1 MSIQAWT
8 WVTVGITF
16 AAYLYI
22 GYRSRVRS
30 TRGFYVAGQGVPAIA
45 NGAATAADWMSA
57 ASFISM
63 AGLISFMGY
72 DGSVYLMGWTGGYVL
87 LALLLAPF
95 LRKYGKYT
103 VPDFVAE
110 RYYSQAA
117 RIVAAICAI
126 FVSFTYVAGQMGG
139 VGVAFSRFLEVP
151 FEIGVVIGM
160 VIVAFFA
167 VLGGMK
173 GITYTQVAQYCVL
186 IFAYTIP
193 AIAIALVLTSNPVPQ
208 LAIGEVLPKLNAI
221 QTDLGLDPYSNP
233 FARLDMLNV
242 FCVTV
247 CLMVGTAGLPHVI
260 VRFYTTKSVRD
271 ARWSAFYALLFIAI
285 LYTTAPAVAMFAKYY
300 ILNQFAEVGTQGFT
314 QLDWVQNWAATG
326 LIDIDAINASD
337 GTAAALL
344 ANINRDIIVLAT
356 PEIAGLSAFV
366 VALVAAGGLAA
377 ALSTA
382 SGLLLVIS
390 SSLAHD
396 IYGNIINP
404 QASDKKRLLV
414 GRIMIFAAVVLA
426 GLLGIFPLGFVAEV
440 VAFAFGLAAASFFPI
455 LVLGVFW
462 KRANKYGAIAGMSVG
477 LAFTFIM
484 IVLMRAQNVLG
495 LDEPIID
502 SFLGINAQGI
512 GIIGMLLNFGLTIG
526 VSLATPAP
534 PMDVQRMVEQIR
546 YPRVI
551 NDEEL
556 EEHLSH
562 DAH

>member
-22 GYRSRVRS
+22 GYRSRVGN
-30 TRGFYVAGQGVPAIA
+30 TKGFYVAGQGVPAIA

-63 AGLISFMGY
+63 AGLISFLGY

-95 LRKYGKYT
+95 LRKFGKYT

-110 RYYSQAA
+110 RFYSKGA
-117 RIVAAICAI
+117 RLVAAIAAI

-151 FEIGVVIGM
+151 FEVGVAIGM

-167 VLGGMK
+167 ILGGMK

-193 AIAIALVLTSNPVPQ
+193 AIAIALLLTGNPVPQ
-208 LAIGEVLPKLNAI
+208 LAIGEVLPKLDAI
-221 QTDLGLDPYSNP
+221 QRDLGLDAYSGP
-233 FARLDMLNV
+233 FTGFSMLNV

-260 VRFYTTKSVRD
+260 VRFYTVKSVRD
-271 ARWSAFYALLFIAI
+271 ARWSAFWALLFIAI
-285 LYTTAPAVAMFAKYY
+285 LYTTAPAVAMFAKYF
-300 ILNQFAEVGTQGFT
+300 ILQQYVELGPDGFT
-314 QLDWVQNWAATG
+314 QLAWVQNWAQTG
-326 LIDIDAINASD
+326 LIDVEAIRAGAD
-337 GTAAALL
+337 VETLL
-344 ANINRDIIVLAT
+344 ASINRDIIVLAT
-356 PEIAGLSAFV
+356 PEIANLTAFV

-396 IYGNIINP
+396 IYGQLINP
-404 QASDKKRLLV
+404 EASDRQRLRV
-414 GRIMIFAAVVLA
+414 GRLMIFLAVILA
-426 GLLGIFPLGFVAEV
+426 GLLGIYPLGFVAEV
-440 VAFAFGLAAASFFPI
+440 VAFAFGLAAASFFPTI
-455 LVLGVFW
+455 VLGIFW
-462 KRANKYGAIAGMSVG
+462 KRANKEGAIAGMVVG
-477 LAFTFIM
+477 LAFTFVM
-484 IVLMRAQNVLG
+484 IALMRAQNVIPG
-495 LDEPIID
+495 MEEPILE

-512 GIIGMLLNFGLTIG
+512 GVVGMLLNFAVTVG
-526 VSLATPAP
+526 VSLATAP
-534 PMDVQRMVEQIR
+534 PPAQVQTLVEQIR
-546 YPRVI
+546 YPRVMRA
-551 NDEEL
+551 DELAEV
-556 EEHLSH
+556 E
-562 DAH
+562 

>member
-1 MSIQAWT
+1 MGIQGWT
-8 WVTVGITF
+8 WVTVGLTF

-22 GYRSRVRS
+22 GYRSRVAS
-30 TRGFYVAGQGVPAIA
+30 TRGFYVAGRGVPAIA

-63 AGLISFMGY
+63 AGLISFLGF

-95 LRKYGKYT
+95 LRKFGKYT

-110 RYYSQAA
+110 RFYSKSA
-117 RIVAAICAI
+117 RIVAAVAAI

-151 FEIGVVIGM
+151 FEVGVGIGM

-193 AIAIALVLTSNPVPQ
+193 VVAIALVLTGNPVPQ
-208 LAIGEVLPKLNAI
+208 IAIGEILPKLEAI
-221 QTDLGLDPYSNP
+221 QQDLGLSSYSGP
-233 FARLDMLNV
+233 FTHFSMLNV

-260 VRFYTTKSVRD
+260 VRFYTVKSVRD
-271 ARWSAFYALLFIAI
+271 ARWSAFWALLFIAL

-300 ILNQFAEVGTQGFT
+300 ILQQFVEQGPEGFT
-314 QLDWVQNWAATG
+314 QLAWVQNWAQTG
-326 LIDIDAINASD
+326 LIDVETIRAKGDVE
-337 GTAAALL
+337 ALL
-344 ANINRDIIVLAT
+344 ASINRDIIVLAT

-396 IYGNIINP
+396 IYGSIINP
-404 QASDKKRLLV
+404 QASDRQRLFV
-414 GRIMIFAAVVLA
+414 GRVMIFLAVILA
-426 GLLGIFPLGFVAEV
+426 GLLGIYPLGFVAEV
-440 VAFAFGLAAASFFPI
+440 VAFAFGLAAASFFPTI
-455 LVLGVFW
+455 VLGIFW
-462 KRANKYGAIAGMSVG
+462 KRANKQGAIAGMSVG
-477 LAFTFIM
+477 LVFTFLM
-484 IVLMRAQNVLG
+484 IALMRAQNVVPG
-495 LDEPIID
+495 MEEPIVET
-502 SFLGINAQGI
+502 FLGINAQGV
-512 GIIGMLLNFGLTIG
+512 GVIGMLLNFAVTVG
-526 VSLATPAP
+526 VSLATPP
-534 PMDVQRMVEQIR
+534 PPPEVQTLVEQIR
-546 YPRVI
+546 YPRVMEA
-551 NDEEL
+551 EEL
-556 EEHLSH
+556 EG
-562 DAH
+562 